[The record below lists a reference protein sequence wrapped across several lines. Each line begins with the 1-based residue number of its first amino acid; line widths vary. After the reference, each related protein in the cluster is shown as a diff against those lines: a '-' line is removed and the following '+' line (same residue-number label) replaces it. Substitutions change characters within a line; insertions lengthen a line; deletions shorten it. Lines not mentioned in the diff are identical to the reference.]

1 MKHLPYEHSPSSS
14 LLGHLNRTF
23 WQRWARVIVPRL
35 TRALVLARHP
45 LVRAVVVRILLL
57 LGLVV
62 QVIMLLVLAY
72 MIDLCLS
79 LMELW
84 ADLARK
90 HLELTL

>member
-1 MKHLPYEHSPSSS
+1 MKHLPYEHSPNRS
-14 LLGHLNRTF
+14 LLSTVERTF
-23 WQRWARVIVPRL
+23 WQHWARVIVPRL
-35 TRALVLARHP
+35 TRALVLAKHP
-45 LVRAVVVRILLL
+45 LVRAIVVRILVLV
-57 LGLVV
+57 GLVV
-62 QVIMLLVLAY
+62 QVVLLLVLAY